1 MCICLKLKQKIY
13 EPMGLLYVGK
23 NGNGKLHVS
32 VVQIKADHKLY
43 DHGKETNRFEPFKI
57 QI

>member
-1 MCICLKLKQKIY
+1 MLKVKAKNY
-13 EPMGLLYVGK
+13 EPMDLYVGK

-43 DHGKETNRFEPFKI
+43 DHGK
-57 QI
+57 